1 MRQFVK
7 PLALAAASTLAVPAA
22 LAQSTA
28 TVAVIEIEGTPAEQS
43 GGMSWMEADADT
55 IRGLVETFDTLA
67 FDDEFDGVLIKLKDA
82 MLGTTHVEEIGAA
95 IARLRDSG
103 KPVHLFSENYGTGQL
118 LLGSRTD
125 GMIMQQGGGVS
136 LPGMYMEEMYLA
148 DMLEWVGVK
157 AQLVQVGDYKGANE
171 MMTRSSPSEAWDES
185 ISTLL
190 DGMYANVRETLMD
203 GREMSGAELDEAMR
217 VAWWA
222 SGRQAIDVG
231 LIDFE
236 VDLADL
242 SEVLSDQY
250 DVDDVEYVLEPY
262 DAGSVMQAD
271 LSNPLSIFSSIFGEA
286 MSREVE
292 RDTIAVLHING
303 TIIDGDSAPAGPLGG
318 GGSVGSRT
326 IRNTINEILAE
337 DLIKGVILRIDSPGG
352 SAIASEVMWQGIT
365 RLAEEKPVWVS
376 VGSMAASGGYYVLAA
391 GDRVFVNPSSVVGS
405 IGVVGGKY
413 ALGDVMDKLKIN
425 VVERSRGPAA
435 SLNSM
440 ANPWNA
446 SEIAMVRDRM
456 RETYDQFTSRVT
468 AGRPGI
474 DLAKTAEGRL
484 FTGSQAIELDMA
496 DEIGG
501 IDDAINGLA
510 AELDLNRFDVL
521 DYPAPPSFDEM
532 LGNLLG
538 SFIEAPGIATGA
550 GGGPLA
556 SGGSIG
562 EFAGALR
569 GLLGEQRYS
578 AVVDQL
584 NAISLLRD
592 ERVLLVAPRA
602 IIVR

>member
-22 LAQSTA
+22 WAQSTA

-103 KPVHLFSENYGTGQL
+103 KPVHLFSENYGTGEL
-118 LLGSRTD
+118 LLGSHTD

-376 VGSMAASGGYYVLAA
+376 VGS
-391 GDRVFVNPSSVVGS
+391 
-405 IGVVGGKY
+405 
-413 ALGDVMDKLKIN
+413 
-425 VVERSRGPAA
+425 
-435 SLNSM
+435 
-440 ANPWNA
+440 
-446 SEIAMVRDRM
+446 
-456 RETYDQFTSRVT
+456 
-468 AGRPGI
+468 
-474 DLAKTAEGRL
+474 
-484 FTGSQAIELDMA
+484 
-496 DEIGG
+496 
-501 IDDAINGLA
+501 
-510 AELDLNRFDVL
+510 
-521 DYPAPPSFDEM
+521 
-532 LGNLLG
+532 
-538 SFIEAPGIATGA
+538 
-550 GGGPLA
+550 
-556 SGGSIG
+556 
-562 EFAGALR
+562 
-569 GLLGEQRYS
+569 
-578 AVVDQL
+578 
-584 NAISLLRD
+584 
-592 ERVLLVAPRA
+592 
-602 IIVR
+602 